1 MGDVLLA
8 LSIPVLVFGG
18 GIYAACDCW
27 WRRRHPA
34 PPSPYTHRAARLAE
48 QEMLLLAEE
57 IVDDAHAALGPLYE
71 APATPRPG
79 GPPTSLKP
87 QASRESR
94 SSQPPRGSR
103 SSQTPQP
110 PPGSRWD
117 ATPGRDPSR
126 PAAAR
131 KR

>member
-27 WRRRHPA
+27 WRRGHPA

-48 QEMLLLAEE
+48 QDMLLLAAE
-57 IVDDAHAALGPLYE
+57 IVDDAYADLGPLYD
-71 APATPRPG
+71 APPAPCPAGLSPR
-79 GPPTSLKP
+79 S
-87 QASRESR
+87 SR
-94 SSQPPRGSR
+94 SA
-103 SSQTPQP
+103 
-110 PPGSRWD
+110 
-117 ATPGRDPSR
+117 ATPGRAPSR

-131 KR
+131 RR

>member
-48 QEMLLLAEE
+48 QDMLMLAQE
-57 IVDDAHAALGPLYE
+57 IVDDAYAALGPLYD
-71 APATPRPG
+71 APAASSAPG
-79 GPPTSLKP
+79 PDGPPAALS
-87 QASRESR
+87 SR
-94 SSQPPRGSR
+94 
-103 SSQTPQP
+103 
-110 PPGSRWD
+110 
-117 ATPGRDPSR
+117 PSR
-126 PAAAR
+126 PASTPDRAPSPPAAVQ
-131 KR
+131 KP

>member
-48 QEMLLLAEE
+48 QDMLLLAEE
-57 IVDDAHAALGPLYE
+57 IVDDAYAALGPLYD
-71 APATPRPG
+71 APATSSAPG
-79 GPPTSLKP
+79 PDGPPAALS
-87 QASRESR
+87 SR
-94 SSQPPRGSR
+94 
-103 SSQTPQP
+103 
-110 PPGSRWD
+110 
-117 ATPGRDPSR
+117 PSR
-126 PAAAR
+126 PASTPDRAPSPPAAVQR
-131 KR
+131 P

>member
-57 IVDDAHAALGPLYE
+57 IVDDAHAVLGPLYE

-87 QASRESR
+87 QAPRESR
-94 SSQPPRGSR
+94 SSQAHQPPRGSR
-103 SSQTPQP
+103 SSQTPQR
-110 PPGSRWD
+110 SRSD
-117 ATPGRDPSR
+117 ATPGLDPSR

>member
-48 QEMLLLAEE
+48 QDMLVLAAD
-57 IVDDAHAALGPLYE
+57 IVDDAYAALGPLYD
-71 APATPRPG
+71 APATTPCPAAPATTGLG
-79 GPPTSLKP
+79 GPPAGFSP
-87 QASRESR
+87 RPSRASR
-94 SSQPPRGSR
+94 SSRP
-103 SSQTPQP
+103 
-110 PPGSRWD
+110 D
-117 ATPGRDPSR
+117 ASPDRAPSP
-126 PAAAR
+126 PAAVR
-131 KR
+131 RR

>member
-48 QEMLLLAEE
+48 QDMLLLAEE
-57 IVDDAHAALGPLYE
+57 IVDDAYAALGPLYD
-71 APATPRPG
+71 APAAPPAPDPY
-79 GPPTSLKP
+79 GPPTVLSSL
-87 QASRESR
+87 
-94 SSQPPRGSR
+94 
-103 SSQTPQP
+103 
-110 PPGSRWD
+110 
-117 ATPGRDPSR
+117 PSR
-126 PAAAR
+126 PASTPDRAPSPPAAVQ
-131 KR
+131 KP

>member
-48 QEMLLLAEE
+48 QDMLLLAEE
-57 IVDDAHAALGPLYE
+57 IVDDAYADLGPLYD
-71 APATPRPG
+71 APPAPCPA
-79 GPPTSLKP
+79 GPPTGLS
-87 QASRESR
+87 SR
-94 SSQPPRGSR
+94 SA
-103 SSQTPQP
+103 
-110 PPGSRWD
+110 
-117 ATPGRDPSR
+117 ATPGRAPSR

-131 KR
+131 RR

>member
-34 PPSPYTHRAARLAE
+34 PPYTHRAARLAE
-48 QEMLLLAEE
+48 QEMLLLAVE

-71 APATPRPG
+71 APAVPRPG
-79 GPPTSLKP
+79 GPPAGLKPEASQAP
-87 QASRESR
+87 QASRSPRSPRSSR
-94 SSQPPRGSR
+94 SSR
-103 SSQTPQP
+103 S
-110 PPGSRWD
+110 D
-117 ATPGRDPSR
+117 ATPGRGPSR

-131 KR
+131 RR

>member
-48 QEMLLLAEE
+48 QDMLLLAEE
-57 IVDDAHAALGPLYE
+57 IVDDAYAALGPLYD
-71 APATPRPG
+71 APAASSAPG
-79 GPPTSLKP
+79 PAGPPAALSSRP
-87 QASRESR
+87 ARPAS
-94 SSQPPRGSR
+94 
-103 SSQTPQP
+103 
-110 PPGSRWD
+110 
-117 ATPGRDPSR
+117 TPGRGPSQ
-126 PAAAR
+126 PAGVR

>member
-48 QEMLLLAEE
+48 QDMLLLAEE
-57 IVDDAHAALGPLYE
+57 IVDDAYAALGPLYD
-71 APATPRPG
+71 APAAPDPAE
-79 GPPTSLKP
+79 PPTAPAAIS
-87 QASRESR
+87 SR
-94 SSQPPRGSR
+94 SPR
-103 SSQTPQP
+103 SSRPA
-110 PPGSRWD
+110 S
-117 ATPGRDPSR
+117 TPGRGPSR
-126 PAAAR
+126 PAGVR

>member
-48 QEMLLLAEE
+48 QDMLLLAEE
-57 IVDDAHAALGPLYE
+57 IVDDAYAALGPLYD
-71 APATPRPG
+71 APAASAAPG
-79 GPPTSLKP
+79 PAGPPAALS
-87 QASRESR
+87 SR
-94 SSQPPRGSR
+94 
-103 SSQTPQP
+103 
-110 PPGSRWD
+110 
-117 ATPGRDPSR
+117 PSR
-126 PAAAR
+126 PASTPDRAPSPPAAVQ
-131 KR
+131 KP

>member
-48 QEMLLLAEE
+48 QDMLLLAEE
-57 IVDDAHAALGPLYE
+57 IADDAYAALGPLYD
-71 APATPRPG
+71 APSAPG
-79 GPPTSLKP
+79 PAGPPAALS
-87 QASRESR
+87 SR
-94 SSQPPRGSR
+94 PPR
-103 SSQTPQP
+103 
-110 PPGSRWD
+110 
-117 ATPGRDPSR
+117 PSR
-126 PAAAR
+126 PASTPDRAPSPPAAVQ
-131 KR
+131 KP

>member
-57 IVDDAHAALGPLYE
+57 IVDEAHAALGPLYE
-71 APATPRPG
+71 APAAPHPG
-79 GPPTSLKP
+79 GPPTGLKPEASRAP
-87 QASRESR
+87 QASR
-94 SSQPPRGSR
+94 SSQA
-103 SSQTPQP
+103 SQ
-110 PPGSRWD
+110 SD
-117 ATPGRDPSR
+117 ATPGRGPSR

-131 KR
+131 RR

>member
-48 QEMLLLAEE
+48 QDMLVLAAD
-57 IVDDAHAALGPLYE
+57 IVDDAYAALGPLYD
-71 APATPRPG
+71 APATTPCPAG
-79 GPPTSLKP
+79 PATTGPAGPPAGFS
-87 QASRESR
+87 
-94 SSQPPRGSR
+94 PR
-103 SSQTPQP
+103 
-110 PPGSRWD
+110 
-117 ATPGRDPSR
+117 PSR
-126 PAAAR
+126 PDASPDRAPSPPAAVR
-131 KR
+131 RR

>member
-57 IVDDAHAALGPLYE
+57 IVNDAHAALGPLYDAPSA
-71 APATPRPG
+71 APAPG
-79 GPPTSLKP
+79 PTGPAAALS
-87 QASRESR
+87 SR
-94 SSQPPRGSR
+94 SPR
-103 SSQTPQP
+103 
-110 PPGSRWD
+110 
-117 ATPGRDPSR
+117 PSR
-126 PAAAR
+126 PASTPDRAPSPPAAVQ
-131 KR
+131 KP

>member
-48 QEMLLLAEE
+48 QDMLLLAEE
-57 IVDDAHAALGPLYE
+57 IVDDAYAALGPLYD
-71 APATPRPG
+71 APATSSAPG
-79 GPPTSLKP
+79 PDGPPAALS
-87 QASRESR
+87 SR
-94 SSQPPRGSR
+94 
-103 SSQTPQP
+103 
-110 PPGSRWD
+110 
-117 ATPGRDPSR
+117 PSR
-126 PAAAR
+126 PASTPDRAPSPPAAVQ
-131 KR
+131 KP

>member
-48 QEMLLLAEE
+48 QEMLILAEE
-57 IVDDAHAALGPLYE
+57 IVDDALAALGPLYE
-71 APATPRPG
+71 APAAPRPG
-79 GPPTSLKP
+79 GPPAGPPAGLRPETS
-87 QASRESR
+87 QASRTPRTPRSSQSSR
-94 SSQPPRGSR
+94 SSRP
-103 SSQTPQP
+103 
-110 PPGSRWD
+110 D
-117 ATPGRDPSR
+117 ATPGRGPSR
-126 PAAAR
+126 PAPAR
-131 KR
+131 RR

>member
-57 IVDDAHAALGPLYE
+57 IVNDAHAALGPLYDVPP
-71 APATPRPG
+71 APPAPGPADPPAGLSPR
-79 GPPTSLKP
+79 
-87 QASRESR
+87 
-94 SSQPPRGSR
+94 
-103 SSQTPQP
+103 
-110 PPGSRWD
+110 
-117 ATPGRDPSR
+117 PSR
-126 PAAAR
+126 PASTPDRAPSPPAAVR
-131 KR
+131 KP

>member
-8 LSIPVLVFGG
+8 LSIPVLVFGS

-57 IVDDAHAALGPLYE
+57 IVDEAHAALGPLYE
-71 APATPRPG
+71 APAAPRPG
-79 GPPTSLKP
+79 GPPAGPPAGLKP
-87 QASRESR
+87 EPSQASQASRSSR
-94 SSQPPRGSR
+94 S
-103 SSQTPQP
+103 
-110 PPGSRWD
+110 D
-117 ATPGRDPSR
+117 ATPGRGPSR

-131 KR
+131 RR

>member
-1 MGDVLLA
+1 MGDVLTA

-57 IVDDAHAALGPLYE
+57 IVDDAHAALGPLYD
-71 APATPRPG
+71 APSPA
-79 GPPTSLKP
+79 GPPIGLSP
-87 QASRESR
+87 R
-94 SSQPPRGSR
+94 SSQPPPAHRP
-103 SSQTPQP
+103 PQ
-110 PPGSRWD
+110 GG
-117 ATPGRDPSR
+117 ATPDRAPSP

>member
-57 IVDDAHAALGPLYE
+57 IIDDAYAALGPLYD
-71 APATPRPG
+71 APGPA
-79 GPPTSLKP
+79 GPPTVLNP
-87 QASRESR
+87 R
-94 SSQPPRGSR
+94 PPRAPR
-103 SSQTPQP
+103 SA
-110 PPGSRWD
+110 
-117 ATPGRDPSR
+117 ATPDHAPSR

-131 KR
+131 KP

>member
-48 QEMLLLAEE
+48 QDMLLLAEE
-57 IVDDAHAALGPLYE
+57 IVDDAYAALAPLYDP
-71 APATPRPG
+71 PAVPPLTAAARPTALSPRP
-79 GPPTSLKP
+79 
-87 QASRESR
+87 
-94 SSQPPRGSR
+94 
-103 SSQTPQP
+103 
-110 PPGSRWD
+110 D
-117 ATPGRDPSR
+117 ATPDRAPSP

-131 KR
+131 KP

>member
-71 APATPRPG
+71 DPAAPRPG
-79 GPPTSLKP
+79 GPPTGLKP
-87 QASRESR
+87 QMSQASRS
-94 SSQPPRGSR
+94 
-103 SSQTPQP
+103 
-110 PPGSRWD
+110 D
-117 ATPGRDPSR
+117 ATPGRGPSR

-131 KR
+131 RR

>member
-48 QEMLLLAEE
+48 QDMLVLAAD
-57 IVDDAHAALGPLYE
+57 IVDDAYAALGPLYD
-71 APATPRPG
+71 APATTPCPA
-79 GPPTSLKP
+79 GPPAGLN
-87 QASRESR
+87 SR
-94 SSQPPRGSR
+94 
-103 SSQTPQP
+103 
-110 PPGSRWD
+110 
-117 ATPGRDPSR
+117 PSR
-126 PAAAR
+126 PDASPDRAPSPPAAAR
-131 KR
+131 RR

>member
-48 QEMLLLAEE
+48 QDMLLLAEE
-57 IVDDAHAALGPLYE
+57 IVDDAYAALGPFYD
-71 APATPRPG
+71 APAASDPAE
-79 GPPTSLKP
+79 PPTEP
-87 QASRESR
+87 ASVSSRPSR
-94 SSQPPRGSR
+94 SS
-103 SSQTPQP
+103 
-110 PPGSRWD
+110 
-117 ATPGRDPSR
+117 R
-126 PAAAR
+126 PASTPDRAPSPPAAVQ
-131 KR
+131 KP

>member
-8 LSIPVLVFGG
+8 LSIPVLVCGSG
-18 GIYAACDCW
+18 LYAACDCW

-57 IVDDAHAALGPLYE
+57 IVEDAYTALGPLYG
-71 APATPRPG
+71 PQATPCPTA
-79 GPPTSLKP
+79 PPAGLR
-87 QASRESR
+87 SRA
-94 SSQPPRGSR
+94 
-103 SSQTPQP
+103 
-110 PPGSRWD
+110 D
-117 ATPGRDPSR
+117 ATPDRGPSR
-126 PAAAR
+126 PAPAR